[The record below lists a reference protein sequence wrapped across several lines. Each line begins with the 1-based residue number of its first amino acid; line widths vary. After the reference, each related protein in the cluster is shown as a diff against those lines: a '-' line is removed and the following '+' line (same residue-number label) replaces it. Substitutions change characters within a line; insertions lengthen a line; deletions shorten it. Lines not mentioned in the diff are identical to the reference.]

1 MALPVV
7 GAVFEEE
14 FLVGRRRGDRDE
26 GEPVKVRDVECLELC
41 TPVETIVDTTALA
54 GAEGGVRVAVSAN
67 TSALFSSAQT

>member
-14 FLVGRRRGDRDE
+14 VLVGRRRGDRDE

-41 TPVETIVDTTALA
+41 APVETIVDTTLA
-54 GAEGGVRVAVSAN
+54 GAEGGVRVDVDRCTPSER
-67 TSALFSSAQT
+67 